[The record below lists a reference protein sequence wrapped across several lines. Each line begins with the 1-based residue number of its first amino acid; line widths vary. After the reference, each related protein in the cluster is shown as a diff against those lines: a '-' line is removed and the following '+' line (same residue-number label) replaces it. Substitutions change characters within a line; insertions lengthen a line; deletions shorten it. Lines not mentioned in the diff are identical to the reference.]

1 MSPVVI
7 HKRWSWTRSR
17 TTLALVLLIAC
28 LTAAPALA
36 AERTVLAVNIGWH
49 VGIAFAAED
58 LDLAEFPEIADFPDA
73 RWIEVGWGDA
83 KFYRDPDPDLGT
95 ILAAALV
102 PTPAV
107 MHLVAMPAHPQR
119 YLPAAEVTAIPLDA
133 AGFARLVGYVSGTMD
148 RGGRP
153 RAEALGDGLYPVS
166 RFYPA
171 LGQFHLGRTCN
182 TWVAEALAAAGL
194 PIDPDGV
201 SQAATLMTRLRAAL
215 GEAPAEAPSPSDLR

>member
-1 MSPVVI
+1 MVCF
-7 HKRWSWTRSR
+7 RLRSV
-17 TTLALVLLIAC
+17 LALLIGA
-28 LTAAPALA
+28 LAAVPGVA

-49 VGIAFAAED
+49 VGLAFEAAD
-58 LDLAEFPEIADFPDA
+58 LGPAAFPETADFPDA

-119 YLPAAEVTAIPLDA
+119 YLPSAEVTAIPLDA
-133 AGFARLVGYVSGTMD
+133 AGFARLVGYVSATMD

-153 RAEALGDGLYPVS
+153 RAEAVGAGLYPVS

-171 LGQFHLGRTCN
+171 LGEFHLGRTCN

-194 PIDPDGV
+194 PIDPEGV
-201 SQAATLMTRLRAAL
+201 SQAGTLKARIRTAL
-215 GEAPAEAPSPSDLR
+215 GEAPADAPSPSDLR